1 VIPLFF
7 SATFSRRLLS
17 VVAGLAVLG
26 GCSTGMNAM
35 VDSVRQVL
43 PRGQTADGAA
53 LDARFAYIRITRG
66 GHVGLLWRGS
76 TEPGPEGTVEVYYS
90 GSGEVVR
97 LLDGR
102 LAGALGLNTEWRKV
116 SLTAPSW
123 RTASA
128 VAQGVSFVRVRDVMP
143 GYRSGVRDEV
153 TVRPIAAPSRTALRA
168 VDPGTLAWFEERT
181 TTSAGDAPVPVAR
194 YGVDL
199 AGAQEQVIYA
209 EQCVA
214 VDLCFTWQRW
224 SAAMQ
229 QAAVNRR

>member
-1 VIPLFF
+1 VTPLFF
-7 SATFSRRLLS
+7 PFGFSRRVLS
-17 VVAGLAVLG
+17 AVAGLAVLG

-43 PRGQTADGAA
+43 PRGQIADGAA

-102 LAGALGLNTEWRKV
+102 LVGALGLNTEWRTV
-116 SLTAPSW
+116 SLSAPSW

-128 VAQGVSFVRVRDVMP
+128 AAGGLSFVRVRDVMP

-153 TVRPIAAPSRTALRA
+153 TVRPIAAPARTALRA
-168 VDPGTLAWFEERT
+168 VDPGVLAWFEERT
-181 TTSAGDAPVPVAR
+181 ITSDGDAAVPVAR
-194 YGVDL
+194 YGVDV
-199 AGAQEQVIYA
+199 AGAQEQVVYA
-209 EQCVA
+209 EQCLA

-224 SAAMQ
+224 SAALQ
-229 QAAVNRR
+229 QASVDRR